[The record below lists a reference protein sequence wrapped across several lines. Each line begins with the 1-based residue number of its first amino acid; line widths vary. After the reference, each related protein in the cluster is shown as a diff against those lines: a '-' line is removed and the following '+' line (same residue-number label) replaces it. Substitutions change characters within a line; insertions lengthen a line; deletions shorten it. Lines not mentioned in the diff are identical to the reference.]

1 MFICVNNQD
10 MLCTYYVCI
19 ILKQYWK
26 GPHTLHTLTAI
37 KCCYL
42 SYTPQLFFANATI
55 FPTVFY
61 ESNDFLTNLFRKI
74 IAVLC
79 VVCKGLHNNLAQFY
93 NKLNFDTTKAHK
105 IMSTQQYKLLSTAD
119 LPDEQIV
126 L

>member
-1 MFICVNNQD
+1 M
-10 MLCTYYVCI
+10 
-19 ILKQYWK
+19 
-26 GPHTLHTLTAI
+26 
-37 KCCYL
+37 
-42 SYTPQLFFANATI
+42 
-55 FPTVFY
+55 
-61 ESNDFLTNLFRKI
+61 SNDFLTNLFRKI

-126 L
+126 LWAAPWFLFSTLILSALLPYTQEVFISTNFRHFR